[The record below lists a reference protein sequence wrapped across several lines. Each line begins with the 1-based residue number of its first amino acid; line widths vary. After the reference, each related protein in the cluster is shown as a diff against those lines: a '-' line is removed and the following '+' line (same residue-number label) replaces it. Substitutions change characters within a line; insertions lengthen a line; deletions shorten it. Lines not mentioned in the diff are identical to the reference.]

1 MKNTETEMKFAYE
14 LTEKKISELRK
25 KSVSMEAEEHGSRGA
40 GPERSPGLPTLE
52 RGKKGRLQRHGR
64 WPAK

>member
-25 KSVSMEAEEHGSRGA
+25 KSVSMEAEEQDQRGHL
-40 GPERSPGLPTLE
+40 GC
-52 RGKKGRLQRHGR
+52 
-64 WPAK
+64 